1 MPFVSTI
8 SCCFRKLS
16 LMNSNDSVYDPTAVP
31 VAAIDRRLWC
41 PMLASAIAQALVEL
55 SRYGCRQP
63 VANL

>member
-41 PMLASAIAQALVEL
+41 PMLASAI
-55 SRYGCRQP
+55 S
-63 VANL
+63 